1 MEGFSTIIM
10 LLVMLG
16 IFYFML
22 IRPENKQKKKR
33 AEMQNSLKKGDQI
46 VTIGGIVARVV
57 SVQENTIIVETSD
70 DRVRLEMTK
79 WAVSS
84 NQTQEEK
91 MKAAANNKKKQKKDS
106 ATEELEAS
114 SEAEKQD

>member
-10 LLVMLG
+10 LLLMLG

-46 VTIGGIVARVV
+46 TTIGGIVAKVV

-84 NQTQEEK
+84 NQTQDEK
-91 MKAAANNKKKQKKDS
+91 MQAAANNKKQKKDH
-106 ATEELEAS
+106 ATEELETSAD
-114 SEAEKQD
+114 AEKQD